1 MYINVYMTYLSTP
14 HTPTLSSSPPPP
26 LPHHP
31 LNTPHIP
38 IPNIHPPPSRH
49 SPHPPSPPPSLN

>member
-1 MYINVYMTYLSTP
+1 MYINVYMTYFSTP

-31 LNTPHIP
+31 FNTPHIP
-38 IPNIHPPPSRH
+38 IPNIHPFNTPLLH
-49 SPHPPSPPPSLN
+49 LLLLV